1 MSKLCSCC
9 EKWSPCLLSLMRVV
23 VALMLMQHGGQKVFG
38 YPETRHVLP
47 PLFSVTGIAGMVE
60 LAGGLLVLL
69 GLFTRP
75 AAFILCL
82 KMAATYFAQYAR
94 DAWWPIHNQGE
105 LAVIYCFVFLYL
117 SAAGPGP
124 FSLDHCRKCSA
135 APPPAP
141 PSSPPQPG

>member
-9 EKWSPCLLSLMRVV
+9 EKWSPYLLSLMRIV
-23 VALMLMQHGGQKVFG
+23 VALLLLQHGGQKIFG
-38 YPETRHVLP
+38 YPAIRHDLP
-47 PLFSVTGIAGMVE
+47 PLFSTPGIAGMVE

-75 AAFILCL
+75 VAFLL
-82 KMAATYFAQYAR
+82 FAKMAATYFVLYAR
-94 DAWWPIHNQGE
+94 EAWWPIHNQGE
-105 LAVIYCFVFLYL
+105 LAILYCVVFLYL

-124 FSLDHCRKCSA
+124 LSLDQCRKCSA
-135 APPPAP
+135 APAPSP